1 MNCSNVFAPTPSRS
15 RLLLKP
21 PQEGTNSHGI
31 QVQPSLQREI
41 RAPAPV
47 EFADKL
53 EKVQLRGQPTPPPP
67 PRGKSPN
74 VTRNSDDQPDLELQR
89 AGNRSQRATGGEVRS
104 TRAET
109 VEREREAGVG
119 GGELTAHLLAEG
131 VPGRRLHGGGGG
143 GGRRGAAR
151 GGSRWESLGLA
162 AAAAGSLPYRGRRG
176 ENRRE

>member
-53 EKVQLRGQPTPPPP
+53 EKVQLRGQPTPTPPPPP
-67 PRGKSPN
+67 PRAKA
-74 VTRNSDDQPDLELQR
+74 QM
-89 AGNRSQRATGGEVRS
+89 
-104 TRAET
+104 
-109 VEREREAGVG
+109 
-119 GGELTAHLLAEG
+119 
-131 VPGRRLHGGGGG
+131 
-143 GGRRGAAR
+143 
-151 GGSRWESLGLA
+151 
-162 AAAAGSLPYRGRRG
+162 
-176 ENRRE
+176 